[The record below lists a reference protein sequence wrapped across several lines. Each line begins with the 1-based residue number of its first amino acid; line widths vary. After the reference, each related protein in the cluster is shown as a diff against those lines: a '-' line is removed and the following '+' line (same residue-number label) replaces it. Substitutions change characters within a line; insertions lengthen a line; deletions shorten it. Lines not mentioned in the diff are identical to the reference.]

1 MFGKKK
7 DKELNLG
14 DIDGSSDS
22 QQPTISAKETS
33 KKPKK
38 QKKQK
43 EPKERKEKEKK
54 QKKPKQPKQPGS
66 GRQALAYAMIIVGGL
81 LCIRSISALAGAQNP
96 LTQAQAEQ
104 AAALST
110 GISDL
115 ENQSANMPDIDS
127 SIVESIKSQTSISDA
142 LQENLRSDAESCG
155 LSIASISG
163 FEKKNSFGVLKAG
176 YQLEGSGDVSGI
188 TRFLQTLNDR
198 NEAMLVN
205 EVFLSE
211 GPTITMPDGSV
222 MKGGSQ
228 DYRIILEHSYT
239 KGGQSEPVKQEQT
252 VPETSEEEQQ
262 DPPQENSGHEHVF
275 DNEGWT
281 VAPTHETGG
290 TKVKI
295 CSICNEVVTEDQPLD
310 ESAHTW
316 GAGECGKRTCEVCGE
331 QETVPHHYMSN
342 WTETPEPT
350 CYLIGYRTRRCLN
363 EDCNAEETEEIPK
376 TEHSWIVQDGR
387 EICGV
392 CGEAK
397 DVGLQVTTS

>member
-7 DKELNLG
+7 AEELNLG
-14 DIDGSSDS
+14 DIVGSSNS
-22 QQPTISAKETS
+22 RQSHK
-33 KKPKK
+33 
-38 QKKQK
+38 
-43 EPKERKEKEKK
+43 KEKEKK
-54 QKKPKQPKQPGS
+54 QKKHKEPKEKKQKNPKQPRNGKQV
-66 GRQALAYAMIIVGGL
+66 LAYAMIIVGGM
-81 LCIRSISALAGAQNP
+81 LCIRSISALAEAQNP
-96 LTQAQAEQ
+96 LTQVQAEQ

-110 GISDL
+110 EISDL
-115 ENQSANMPDIDS
+115 EKQYVSLPDIDS
-127 SIVESIKSQTSISDA
+127 TIVESIKSPTSISDS
-142 LQENLRSDAESCG
+142 LQENLRSDAENCG
-155 LSIASISG
+155 LSIATITG

-188 TRFLQTLNDR
+188 TKFLQTLNDR

-211 GPTITMPDGSV
+211 GPTLTMPNGTV

-239 KGGQSEPVKQEQT
+239 KGTQSEPVQQQEQDKSDT
-252 VPETSEEEQQ
+252 EGPEQQ
-262 DPPQENSGHEHVF
+262 EQPQENSGHEHVF

-281 VAPTHETGG
+281 VAPTHESGG

-316 GAGECGKRTCEVCGE
+316 RPSECGKRTCEICGE
-331 QETVPHHYMSN
+331 QETEPHHYMSN
-342 WTETPEPT
+342 WIVTSEPT
-350 CYLIGYRTRRCLN
+350 CYLIGYRTRHCLN
-363 EDCNAEETEEIPK
+363 EDCVIEETEEIPK

-397 DVGLQVTTS
+397 DIGLPVTTS

>member
-7 DKELNLG
+7 AEELNLG
-14 DIDGSSDS
+14 DIVGSSNS
-22 QQPTISAKETS
+22 RQSHK
-33 KKPKK
+33 
-38 QKKQK
+38 
-43 EPKERKEKEKK
+43 KEKEKK
-54 QKKPKQPKQPGS
+54 QKKHKEPKEKKQKNPKQPRNGKQV
-66 GRQALAYAMIIVGGL
+66 LAYAMIIVGGM
-81 LCIRSISALAGAQNP
+81 LCIRSISALAEAQNP
-96 LTQAQAEQ
+96 LTQVQAEQ

-110 GISDL
+110 EISDL
-115 ENQSANMPDIDS
+115 EKQYVSLPDIDS
-127 SIVESIKSQTSISDA
+127 TIVESIKSPTSISDS
-142 LQENLRSDAESCG
+142 LQENLRSDAENCG
-155 LSIASISG
+155 LSIATISG

-188 TRFLQTLNDR
+188 TKFLQTLNDR

-211 GPTITMPDGSV
+211 GPTLTMPNGTV

-239 KGGQSEPVKQEQT
+239 KGTQSEPVQQQEQDKSDT
-252 VPETSEEEQQ
+252 EGPEQQ
-262 DPPQENSGHEHVF
+262 EQPQENSGHEHVF

-281 VAPTHETGG
+281 VAPTHESGG

-310 ESAHTW
+310 EFAHTW
-316 GAGECGKRTCEVCGE
+316 RPGECGKRTCEICGE
-331 QETVPHHYMSN
+331 QETEPHHYMSN
-342 WTETPEPT
+342 WIVTSEPT
-350 CYLIGYRTRRCLN
+350 CYLIGYRTRHCLN
-363 EDCNAEETEEIPK
+363 EDCVIEETEEIPK

-397 DVGLQVTTS
+397 DIGLPVTTS

>member
-7 DKELNLG
+7 AEELNLG
-14 DIDGSSDS
+14 DIVGSSNR
-22 QQPTISAKETS
+22 QQSHK
-33 KKPKK
+33 
-38 QKKQK
+38 
-43 EPKERKEKEKK
+43 KEKEKK
-54 QKKPKQPKQPGS
+54 QKKHKEPKEKKQKNPKQPRNGKQV
-66 GRQALAYAMIIVGGL
+66 LAYAMIIVGGM
-81 LCIRSISALAGAQNP
+81 LCIRSISALAEAQNP
-96 LTQAQAEQ
+96 LTQVQAEQ

-110 GISDL
+110 EISDL
-115 ENQSANMPDIDS
+115 EKQYVSLPDIDS
-127 SIVESIKSQTSISDA
+127 TIVESIKSPTSISDS
-142 LQENLRSDAESCG
+142 LQENLRSDAENCG
-155 LSIASISG
+155 LSIATITG

-188 TRFLQTLNDR
+188 TKFLQTLNDR

-211 GPTITMPDGSV
+211 GPTLTMPNGTV

-239 KGGQSEPVKQEQT
+239 KGTQSEPVQQQEQDKSDT
-252 VPETSEEEQQ
+252 EGPERQEQ
-262 DPPQENSGHEHVF
+262 PHENSGHEHVF

-281 VAPTHETGG
+281 VAPTHESGG

-316 GAGECGKRTCEVCGE
+316 GPGECGKRTCEICGE
-331 QETVPHHYMSN
+331 QETEPHHYMSN
-342 WTETPEPT
+342 WIVTSEPT
-350 CYLIGYRTRRCLN
+350 CYLIGYRTRHCLN
-363 EDCNAEETEEIPK
+363 EDCVIEETEEIPK

-397 DVGLQVTTS
+397 DIGLPVTTS